1 MSNNMKSWADEQD
14 DSSDEDDAP
23 INLIPPSGFPGSSGN
38 AKVEEE
44 EEDANNNYQ
53 TSIPSREFILPSEP
67 PYTAYIGNLPYDTI
81 RNSNDLGRAVEELLY
96 DRQCQLAQRLTGAR
110 LMVEKGTNTS
120 RGYGYVEFETEGE
133 VSKNSVTLHII
144 VLTICVMVRK

>member
-1 MSNNMKSWADEQD
+1 MKSWADEQD

-144 VLTICVMVRK
+144 VLTTCVMVRK

>member
-1 MSNNMKSWADEQD
+1 MKSWADEQD

-53 TSIPSREFILPSEP
+53 TSIPSREFILPSGP

-133 VSKNSVTLHII
+133 VSKRI
-144 VLTICVMVRK
+144 V

>member
-96 DRQCQLAQRLTGAR
+96 DRQCQLAQRLMGAR
-110 LMVEKGTNTS
+110 LMVEKGSNTS